1 MNNNNICSGHD
12 ISYLTRDW
20 VPGKSAKD
28 PPAAAHVTQLSI
40 VEIWKMQK
48 HSGST
53 MSVERMKEKE
63 EKHRVLKWSSTEIYG
78 YSSPLLRGE
87 GGTLI

>member
-1 MNNNNICSGHD
+1 MTFRTSQEI
-12 ISYLTRDW
+12 
-20 VPGKSAKD
+20 KSQGSLQRTL
-28 PPAAAHVTQLSI
+28 PAAAHVTQLSI

-78 YSSPLLRGE
+78 SSSPLLRGE